1 MIADVDAVHPVT
13 NPLPLLTGY
22 DAKRCQRRVHNDH
35 DATLDAVPWEV
46 PADLQQRFDAGR
58 AFEAEVFAALEA
70 AVDPDRCRDL
80 SGLSGKQRLVD
91 ATVEAMDDGV
101 ELILGGWLPDDASG
115 GRGGWPD
122 LLLRVGEGY
131 VPGDVK
137 WHKTVR
143 TARSGRLRYSSL
155 VAPAAVKEADGLAP
169 RTTERVDDFLQLAH
183 YWRMLEATGRAAPEG
198 GAWGF
203 IIGTDQLVQLDPSGL
218 TLTWLPLDA
227 PLFTTFS
234 RSRGTAK
241 RTALE
246 RYDFEH
252 GIRLEIARVAESR
265 TGAPDDPEPLVDPIF
280 SQECGFCPWHDYCHA
295 LAGDAASAHIHAGR
309 LDVREWRALGRLGVR
324 TLDELAGLDIDDPCF
339 QAAYLP
345 EVTHQGTAALK
356 RLATAVRRA
365 RMARDGIVIARETT
379 GPVPVPRADIEIDFD
394 IEDAE
399 GFVYLWG
406 ALVRDGGSEPT
417 FEPTL
422 SWDALDATSER
433 ALAQAFVDWL
443 RAIRDRAAAEG
454 RTVLAYH
461 YTSYEIEALRRILG
475 QDAVAD
481 VLDLFVDL
489 HAIVAEH
496 YFGAAG
502 LGLKKVA
509 PAFGFHWRDD
519 EPNGLLSQLWYLD
532 ATRTDDPDKAAA
544 ARERLLAYNE
554 DDVRATLAIR
564 DGIAGD

>member
-1 MIADVDAVHPVT
+1 MITGVEPVDPITSAV
-13 NPLPLLTGY
+13 PLLTGY

-35 DATLDAVPWEV
+35 DATLDTVPWEV
-46 PADLQQRFDAGR
+46 PADLQQRLDAGE
-58 AFEAEVFAALEA
+58 AFESDVFAALEA
-70 AVDPDRCRDL
+70 AVDPSRRRDL
-80 SGLSGKQRLVD
+80 SPLTGKQQLIE
-91 ATVEAMDDGV
+91 ATVAAMDGRV
-101 ELILGGWLPDDASG
+101 ELIMGGWLPDDESG
-115 GRGGWPD
+115 GRTGRPD
-122 LLLRVGEGY
+122 LLLRVGDGY

-143 TARSGRLRYSSL
+143 TVNSGTLRYSLPS
-155 VAPAAVKEADGLAP
+155 APADVREADGLAA
-169 RTTERVDDFLQLAH
+169 RTTERIDDFLQLAH
-183 YWRMLEATGRAAPEG
+183 YWRMLEAIGRTASEG

-203 IIGTDQLVQLDPSGL
+203 IIGTDQLVALDPTGL
-218 TLTWLPLDA
+218 TLTWLPLDT

-265 TGAPDDPEPLVDPIF
+265 TGAQDDPEPLVDPIF
-280 SQECGFCPWHDYCHA
+280 TPECHSCPWHDYCHA
-295 LAGDAASAHIHAGR
+295 LAGDAASAHITVGR
-309 LDVREWRALGRLGVR
+309 LDVREWRSLGRLGVT
-324 TLDELAGLDIDDPCF
+324 TLDELAGLDVDDPAF

-345 EVTHQGTAALK
+345 EVTHRGAAALP

-365 RMARDGIVIARETT
+365 NMARAGVVIERQTS
-379 GPVPVPRADIEIDFD
+379 GPVPVPRADVEIDFD

-406 ALVRDGGSEPT
+406 ALVRDGASKPT
-417 FEPTL
+417 FQPTHT
-422 SWDALDATSER
+422 WGALDADSER

-443 RAIRDRAAAEG
+443 RQIRDRASAEG

-461 YTSYEIEALRRILG
+461 YTSYEIDALNRILG
-475 QDAVAD
+475 AEQVAD
-481 VLDLFVDL
+481 VMDLFVDL
-489 HAIVAEH
+489 YAVVAEH
-496 YFGAAG
+496 YFGVAG

-509 PAFGFHWRDD
+509 PAFGFQWRDE

-532 ATRTDDPDKAAA
+532 ATQTDDPEKAAA
-544 ARERLLAYNE
+544 ARTRLLAYNE
-554 DDVRATLAIR
+554 DDVRATLAVR
-564 DGIAGD
+564 DGIASA